1 MKTVRFRDCRA
12 SITNVS
18 AQVDVKV
25 TMNVVVVKVVSPVFA
40 RRFHVQIVKEM
51 MIAQLVVNANSGF
64 VFLSRD
70 AVQTMTAR
78 RPRFARIDNAFQIR
92 TCVET
97 MLSVRGMRSVPPV
110 NACRVRRSVRWT
122 ETAATNACV

>member
-1 MKTVRFRDCRA
+1 MKTVQSRDCRA

-40 RRFHVQIVKEM
+40 RLFRVQIVKEM
-51 MIAQLVVNANSGF
+51 MIAQLGVNANSVF
-64 VFLSRD
+64 AFLSRD
-70 AVQTMTAR
+70 AVQTTTAH
-78 RPRFARIDNAFQIR
+78 RPRFARIDNAFPIR

-97 MLSVRGMRSVPPV
+97 MPSVKGMRSVPPV
-110 NACRVRRSVRWT
+110 NAYRVRRSVR
-122 ETAATNACV
+122 